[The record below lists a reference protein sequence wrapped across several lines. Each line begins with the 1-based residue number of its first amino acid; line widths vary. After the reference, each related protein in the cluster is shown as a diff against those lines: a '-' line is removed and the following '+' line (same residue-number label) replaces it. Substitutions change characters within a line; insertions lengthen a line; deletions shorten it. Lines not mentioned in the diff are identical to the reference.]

1 MGLDQLRLLRS
12 QHKMARLLLV
22 AALCLASVKAAVI
35 PVEEIVDNLQSF
47 LTAPEESGLRLK
59 RSTGEWDKEFDLSS
73 MGILFQLKYN
83 NPANPFEGG
92 RTHVKVPGARFIR
105 NAPFDDMDFD
115 MKVNY
120 KFIQK
125 FMFLADRPQE
135 GSFVLYRKM
144 EGGMWKTKVTV
155 DNNNMMP
162 KPFLDISVESDRKTK
177 LHVLFNFQEDNK
189 WELKVD
195 RVPGQKMTIE
205 VTVNG
210 QKWTGVGS
218 LNQGEMK
225 LNLKMDSEFSG
236 KHFNVDFDLNPSGMW
251 GLHVTGDVDGP
262 VDIKW
267 TMQKDFTMGEISM
280 KYKNQN
286 YAFMQLKGNA
296 EMRGMIPVMFD
307 YVVKYNIQDAEQQQ
321 GKAKLKFDARTPAKR
336 FEINYAPKTGTPF
349 EYVFDFDLSSGF
361 KYDSDLK
368 MNGQVVEKATGDFT
382 WVNNGNKFEVKSDE
396 TFTQTKENPFY
407 SFNTWFLF
415 GGRYVEKMDKTRN
428 FFFDKVNKAQL
439 INKMKIEEEVTLDG
453 KSWYHIKYDNTAPK
467 TAFLF
472 TYLPYNMDQAWTY
485 EGGREHTANGGFT
498 LTHKI
503 THGQNVIQEGTM
515 VFDVK
520 ANDGSKFEMEHVHK
534 IMMTEESPVYGLSYW
549 YTGRYGKNVERKMTV
564 FFDKINKSILF
575 VPKMKMDTTLTLD
588 GEKISETAFDNTQ
601 DKKHFKFFWAPD
613 AFTKDY
619 LFTDEWEYPGHSG
632 CKWNT
637 ELKRGGVSI
646 WNWVGDYSFVN
657 NANKFEIM
665 TVDNIV
671 QTETSPFYGLDFFY
685 LGKYYKNGGRS
696 RTITYDKQNRNFL
709 LGKIF
714 LEDKIMMDGE
724 KYSYVKL
731 DTRSTPYTMVWFN
744 QPVRGLF
751 PITRDITG
759 QDEMI
764 VSAWHTPGK
773 ELKIE
778 TNLAEIQSMKV
789 TSAGPTKKFEF
800 NGKEVATVDFDSSS
814 KKASHTMHLPS
825 GKDLTIDLA
834 WPKMT
839 PAASDLEFGVTITP
853 DRKVVTKF
861 GWEMAEV
868 KKVYLDVVG
877 NNPWMGDYKLSRQG
891 EFEEVSPRVYKMK
904 WTGHGETTNGFL
916 RRISPVET
924 NVVTSFNMI
933 NMKVDAIVWKS
944 FAGKK
949 YGFTLTNDKFLLLAG
964 DH

>member
-1 MGLDQLRLLRS
+1 MGNSEL
-12 QHKMARLLLV
+12 
-22 AALCLASVKAAVI
+22 
-35 PVEEIVDNLQSF
+35 
-47 LTAPEESGLRLK
+47 
-59 RSTGEWDKEFDLSS
+59 TGEKYFMNFDV
-73 MGILFQLKYN
+73 
-83 NPANPFEGG
+83 NPA
-92 RTHVKVPGARFIR
+92 
-105 NAPFDDMDFD
+105 
-115 MKVNY
+115 
-120 KFIQK
+120 
-125 FMFLADRPQE
+125 
-135 GSFVLYRKM
+135 
-144 EGGMWKTKVTV
+144 
-155 DNNNMMP
+155 
-162 KPFLDISVESDRKTK
+162 
-177 LHVLFNFQEDNK
+177 
-189 WELKVD
+189 
-195 RVPGQKMTIE
+195 GQ
-205 VTVNG
+205 
-210 QKWTGVGS
+210 
-218 LNQGEMK
+218 
-225 LNLKMDSEFSG
+225 
-236 KHFNVDFDLNPSGMW
+236 W
-251 GLHVTGDVDGP
+251 GLHVTGDIDGP
-262 VDIKW
+262 IDAKW
-267 TMQKDFTMGEISM
+267 TMQKDFKQGEVNI

-286 YAFMQLKGNA
+286 YGVMQLKGDSHM
-296 EMRGMIPVMFD
+296 EGMIPAMFD
-307 YVVKYNIQDAEQQQ
+307 YVVKYNLPILELFINSGRTARDYQ
-321 GKAKLKFDARTPAKR
+321 GKAKLKVDARAPTKK
-336 FEINYAPKTGTPF
+336 FEISFAPKTGKPF
-349 EYVFDFDLSSGF
+349 EYTFDFNLSSGF

-368 MNGQVVEKATGDFT
+368 VNGKTVEKVVGEYT
-382 WVNNGNKFEVKSDE
+382 WTNDADKFELESTE
-396 TFTQTKENPFY
+396 NYSQTKENPFY
-407 SFNTWFLF
+407 ELSKWMCGGHEFMAGVQTRKIFFEKGNKHHFL
-415 GGRYVEKMDKTRN
+415 
-428 FFFDKVNKAQL
+428 
-439 INKMKIEEEVTLDG
+439 
-453 KSWYHIKYDNTAPK
+453 
-467 TAFLF
+467 
-472 TYLPYNMDQAWTY
+472 
-485 EGGREHTANGGFT
+485 
-498 LTHKI
+498 HKI
-503 THGQNVIQEGTM
+503 H
-515 VFDVK
+515 
-520 ANDGSKFEMEHVHK
+520 
-534 IMMTEESPVYGLSYW
+534 
-549 YTGRYGKNVERKMTV
+549 
-564 FFDKINKSILF
+564 KSILF

-601 DKKHFKFFWAPD
+601 EKKHFKFFWAPD

-657 NANKFEIM
+657 NANKFEM
-665 TVDNIV
+665 KTLDKIV
-671 QTETSPFYGLDFFY
+671 QTEMSPFYGLDHFY
-685 LGKYYKNGGRS
+685 LGRYYKTGGRQ
-696 RTITYDKQNRNFL
+696 RTITYEKKNRNFL
-709 LGKIF
+709 LGKLFVENTIT
-714 LEDKIMMDGE
+714 LDGE
-724 KYSYVKL
+724 KFSQEKL
-731 DTRSTPYTMVWFN
+731 DTRSTPYTMVWFS

-778 TNLAEIQSMKV
+778 TNLPEVKSMKI

-861 GWEMAEV
+861 GWEMAGV

-891 EFEEVSPRVYKMK
+891 EFEPVSPSVYKIK

-924 NVVTSFNMI
+924 NVVTSFNMN